1 MSTGAPPRP
10 LDLTRLAA
18 EHLAAKGVADARL
31 DAELLLAHVLGLRRL
46 DLYLQFERPLEPDD
60 VAAYREAIRRRGRR
74 EPLQYITGEAA
85 FRELVVRVDPR
96 VLIPRPE
103 TELLVGEVLAADLVA
118 RADGANGADAG
129 AAGTAGAAEAGSGVA
144 LSALDIGTGSGAI
157 ALSLLREGPF
167 RRVVGTD
174 VSAGALEVAASNAAA
189 LGFGERLELRRG
201 SVWEPIGDGER
212 FHVIVANPPYV
223 MESERAALMPEVRDH
238 EPRGALFGGADGL
251 AVIRE
256 IVSGAALRLCAGGVL
271 ALEVGP
277 AQASGVA
284 ALMGGAGLS
293 GARVVPDLAGRDR
306 IVVATRAAG
315 EDLNVE

>member
-1 MSTGAPPRP
+1 VSAQAPPRP
-10 LDLTRLAA
+10 LDLARLAA

-46 DLYLQFERPLEPDD
+46 DLYLQFERPVGADA
-60 VAAYREAIRRRGRR
+60 VAAYREAVRRRARR

-85 FRELVVRVDPR
+85 FREITVRVDPR

-103 TELLVGEVLAADLVA
+103 TEVLVGEVLAAV
-118 RADGANGADAG
+118 GAVGAG
-129 AAGTAGAAEAGSGVA
+129 RGRGTGGGGQITGV
-144 LSALDIGTGSGAI
+144 DMGTGSGAI
-157 ALSLLREGPF
+157 ALSLLVEGPF
-167 RRVVGTD
+167 GRVVATD
-174 VSAGALEVAASNAAA
+174 VSAGALEVAAANAAS
-189 LGFGERLELRRG
+189 LGLEERLELRRG
-201 SVWEPIGDGER
+201 SVWEPIGEGER

-238 EPRGALFGGADGL
+238 EPEGALFGGADGL

-256 IVSGAALRLCAGGVL
+256 LVSGASSHLHAGGLL

-277 AQASGVA
+277 TQAKAVA
-284 ALMGGAGLS
+284 ELMGGAGLV

-306 IVVATRAAG
+306 LVLARRNGVM
-315 EDLNVE
+315 DLNVE

>member
-1 MSTGAPPRP
+1 MSTGAAPRP
-10 LDLTRLAA
+10 LELTRLAG
-18 EHLAAKGVADARL
+18 EHLAVKGVADARL

-60 VAAYREAIRRRGRR
+60 VAAYREAVRRRARR
-74 EPLQYITGEAA
+74 EPLQYITGEAS
-85 FRELVVRVDPR
+85 FRELVLRVDPR

-103 TELLVGEVLAADLVA
+103 TEVLVGEVLAADVVA
-118 RADGANGADAG
+118 RADAANGADAH
-129 AAGTAGAAEAGSGVA
+129 AAEAGGAVA

-167 RRVVGTD
+167 RRVVATD
-174 VSAGALEVAASNAAA
+174 VSSGALEVAASNAAA
-189 LGFGERLELRRG
+189 LGLAERLELRRG

-238 EPRGALFGGADGL
+238 EPAGALFGGVDGL
-251 AVIRE
+251 EVIRE
-256 IVSGAALRLCAGGVL
+256 IVSGAPTRLYAGGVL

-277 AQASGVA
+277 AQARAVA
-284 ALMGGAGLS
+284 ELMGGAGLS
-293 GARVVPDLAGRDR
+293 GARVVADLAGRDR
-306 IVVATRAAG
+306 IVVATRSAG

>member
-1 MSTGAPPRP
+1 VSTGAPPRP
-10 LDLTRLAA
+10 LELTRLAG

-60 VAAYREAIRRRGRR
+60 VAAYREAVRRRARR

-85 FRELVVRVDPR
+85 FRELVLRVDPR

-103 TELLVGEVLAADLVA
+103 TEVLVGEVLAADVVA
-118 RADGANGADAG
+118 RTDA
-129 AAGTAGAAEAGSGVA
+129 AAGVAANPADAAEAGGGIA

-167 RRVVGTD
+167 RRVVATD
-174 VSAGALEVAASNAAA
+174 VSSGALEVAASNAAA
-189 LGFGERLELRRG
+189 LGLAERLELRRG

-238 EPRGALFGGADGL
+238 EPAGALFGGVDGL
-251 AVIRE
+251 EVIRE
-256 IVSGAALRLCAGGVL
+256 IVAGAPSRLYAGGLV

-277 AQASGVA
+277 AQARAVA
-284 ALMGGAGLS
+284 ELMGGAGLS
-293 GARVVPDLAGRDR
+293 GARLVADLAGRDR
-306 IVVATRAAG
+306 IVVATRSAG